1 MQVNGPVGFKRGRLE
16 MPKESQWTRRG
27 VLRLAWTGIVAT
39 GILSLAPLVQY
50 LRSDEDQPQSP
61 LVSFDKELEIGADWQ
76 QVSNTR
82 TWVKRDEL
90 GIMAVLATCTHL
102 GCEVKYQSEK
112 GQWLCPCHGS
122 IYDVEG
128 RPTSGPAPRAL
139 SRVAVEIKPD
149 GSLIVNTA
157 KQVEMDTRAK

>member
-1 MQVNGPVGFKRGRLE
+1 
-16 MPKESQWTRRG
+16 MPKELRWTRRA
-27 VLRLAWTGIVAT
+27 VLRLAWTGVIAT
-39 GILSLAPLVQY
+39 GVLSLKPLVQY
-50 LRSDEDQPQSP
+50 LRSDADQPQPP
-61 LVSFDKELEIGADWQ
+61 LVSYNKELEISADWQ
-76 QVSNTR
+76 QVANTR
-82 TWVKRDEL
+82 TWVRRDNL

-122 IYDVEG
+122 TYDSEG
-128 RPTSGPAPRAL
+128 RPTSGPAPKAL
-139 SRVAVEIKPD
+139 SRMAVAIKPD